1 LPRMANFFGQQL
13 SQLVHSLFEPLRQL
27 DLDFAEYVLLKAI
40 LLFREEVTPNKRGKT
55 KWPFRFAKQVGLS
68 TQGMAQVREA
78 RTRYLRALFKYIRD
92 TKRGMNTGNAGAA
105 FERMSSIL
113 AMASL
118 ISTLKSVANERVQ
131 ISSIFN
137 LIEFDSLIKD
147 VHSSDLDA

>member
-1 LPRMANFFGQQL
+1 
-13 SQLVHSLFEPLRQL
+13 
-27 DLDFAEYVLLKAI
+27 
-40 LLFREEVTPNKRGKT
+40 
-55 KWPFRFAKQVGLS
+55 
-68 TQGMAQVREA
+68 MAQVREA

-92 TKRGMNTGNAGAA
+92 TKRGMNTDNAGAA